1 MNYKS
6 LRDAP
11 LKDKTVL
18 VRMDL
23 NVPVQ
28 NGTVS
33 DTTRIDR
40 LKPTIDFLAQSDA
53 KKIIILSHYGR
64 PKGKENP
71 DYSLA
76 FLPPVLS
83 QQWGIEVGF
92 GEESTARVTLFEN
105 LRFNPGEESN
115 HPAFAKMLAAQG
127 DVFVNDAFSCAHR
140 AHASTEGIT
149 HFLPSYAGLAMEGEL
164 KALSNSL
171 EAPTKPVMAIVGG
184 AKISTK
190 LSVLHNII
198 KKADYLVLGGGMANT
213 FLLAQGQE
221 IGASLCE
228 KDMIDEAQAIMA
240 QAKKEN
246 CEIITPLDCVV
257 VEKLEENAAHDIV
270 VLPNFPEGKSAIDV
284 SDKSIANV
292 CDILEGC
299 KTLLWNGPMGVFEI
313 KPFDNGTNKIA
324 KHAAE
329 LTKAGKLLSVAGGG
343 DTVAAIDNA
352 GVIKDFSYVSTA
364 GGAFLEWLEGKTLPG
379 IAALEEA
386 AKKAA

>member
-1 MNYKS
+1 MDYKT
-6 LRDAP
+6 LNNADLNNKAI
-11 LKDKTVL
+11 L

-28 NGTVS
+28 NGVVT

-40 LKPTIDFLAQSDA
+40 LKPTIDFLTKSGA
-53 KKIIILSHYGR
+53 KKIIIFSHYGR
-64 PKGKENP
+64 PKGQENP

-76 FLPPVLS
+76 FLPSVLS
-83 QQWGIEVGF
+83 KQWGIEVGF
-92 GEESTARVTLFEN
+92 GEESAARVTLFEN

-115 HPAFAKMLAAQG
+115 HPAFAKSLAEHG

-164 KALSNSL
+164 KALKNSL
-171 EAPTKPVMAIVGG
+171 EAPVKPVMAIVGG
-184 AKISTK
+184 SKISTK
-190 LSVLHNII
+190 LSVLHNIVQ
-198 KKADYLVLGGGMANT
+198 KADYLVLGGGMANT

-228 KDMIDEAQAIMA
+228 KNMVEEAQSII
-240 QAKKEN
+240 KKATQEN
-246 CEIITPLDCVV
+246 CQIITPLDCVV
-257 VEKLEENAAHDIV
+257 AEKLEENAPHDIA
-270 VLPNFPEGKSAIDV
+270 VLPDFPSNKSAIDV
-284 SDKSIANV
+284 SEKSITNV
-292 CDILEGC
+292 CDLLDQC

-324 KHAAE
+324 QHAAG

-352 GVIKDFSYVSTA
+352 GVINDFSYVSTA

-379 IAALEEA
+379 IAALEQA
-386 AKKAA
+386 AQKAA